1 MTVFSKS
8 LADKEVTVRV
18 AALKATISFLTSIDD
33 TDVVMQYAS
42 VIPKILNTVV
52 EALKENEDQGRLALE
67 SMQELTN
74 TCPEIW
80 KKSTNQLVNVVSQV
94 ITQKSFENGTRS
106 AATEVVLAL
115 SSQMPASLRKI
126 DETRTMLIPALVQML
141 AEVEEDNQIWAESI
155 EEKDGAVSSTDPHN
169 VAINAINCLSNDLGE
184 KTIMAPCSGLIQ
196 TLIKS

>member
-42 VIPKILNTVV
+42 VIPQILNTVV
-52 EALKENEDQGRLALE
+52 EALKENEDQGRLARE